1 MGHAGDF
8 AAFWTQYV
16 AAATS
21 VAAAAVDPFE
31 VAGFFPLMAASG
43 ATVASMVV
51 TVGVATATVAA
62 SYFVPLIAAAAGTTI
77 VSIVQSAAPAAAS
90 FDSSEAAAAGM
101 AGPSLATVVGGVA
114 SGSTTCSVASAP
126 ADSEPRPR
134 PPPRHAHLPSALGP
148 PPRAHLPRPA
158 QQSQDRVPYASRN
171 S

>member
-101 AGPSLATVVGGVA
+101 AGHRQSRREQSDWSQSESDRVEWQSALPGHGD
-114 SGSTTCSVASAP
+114 GSTPSYKKF
-126 ADSEPRPR
+126 
-134 PPPRHAHLPSALGP
+134 PPR
-148 PPRAHLPRPA
+148 
-158 QQSQDRVPYASRN
+158 
-171 S
+171 